1 MTDQASIRLSFDASS
16 CDGWGMCSLVFPE
29 GISLDRWGFA
39 HVTDEPVQGPLM
51 RKARRAAACCP
62 RQALTILEA
71 DPAPR
76 APWRE
81 PR

>member
-1 MTDQASIRLSFDASS
+1 MTDQPSVRLSFDASS

-39 HVTDEPVQGPLM
+39 HVMDEPVPGPLV

-62 RQALTILEA
+62 RQALTILET

-76 APWRE
+76 AASNESR
-81 PR
+81 